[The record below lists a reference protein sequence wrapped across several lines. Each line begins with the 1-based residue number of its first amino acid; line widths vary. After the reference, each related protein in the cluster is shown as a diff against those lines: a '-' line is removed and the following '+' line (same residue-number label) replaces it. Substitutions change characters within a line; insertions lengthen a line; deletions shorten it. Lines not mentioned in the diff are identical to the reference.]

1 MKNKDVFLL
10 RLNYLGL
17 IYGGIY
23 DIISICKILII
34 NSFSDGLTISEL
46 FDEYTYMLI
55 IILIPLVIGV
65 ILSKIYKVIFQK
77 DLKSYMA

>member
-34 NSFSDGLTISEL
+34 NSFSDGLIISEL